1 MIQIST
7 CLRNKIQKDLKVI
20 FKAHIECLFTL
31 YRSELDFKDNEIDL
45 YKECIKW
52 YKYIETYINTS
63 HNEFKI
69 DCGRFKGIHPAYIE
83 PNKII
88 FCVTDY
94 EEESWKD
101 WFIMEKGGEY
111 AP

>member
-1 MIQIST
+1 MIQISAR
-7 CLRNKIQKDLKVI
+7 LQNKIQKDLKI
-20 FKAHIECLFTL
+20 INKSYTECLFTL
-31 YRSELDFKDNEIDL
+31 YRSELDFKDNELGL

-52 YKYIETYINTS
+52 YKHIETYINTS

-69 DCGRFKGIHPAYIE
+69 NCGRFIGVHPAYIK

-94 EEESWKD
+94 EEKSWKD
-101 WFIMEKGGEY
+101 WFVLEGE
-111 AP
+111 